1 MKENNKFSIKKL
13 LKTICIWIAICAV
26 VGMTYNF
33 VSSLEGAVMF
43 QTLTEPAEYP
53 ESMMSY
59 FENLNTAFEQSVQST
74 KEFRG
79 DNFPAE
85 GANFYMYAVAWPS
98 YQMVRTFTF
107 SLVAGIIIG
116 TLVYILM
123 VQKASKMKAVLEVG
137 IAFILIG
144 AFVGLGYLSNNLVLK
159 MALGGN
165 VTLENPLMFADY
177 TITQWINLYVL
188 LAVVLYVFN
197 IVKQKITVI
206 KLNKELKKQ

>member
-1 MKENNKFSIKKL
+1 MKENSKFSIKKL
-13 LKTICIWIAICAV
+13 LKTIVIWIAICAL

-33 VSSLEGAVMF
+33 ISSLEGAIMF
-43 QTLTEPAEYP
+43 QALTEPAEYP
-53 ESMMSY
+53 EGMISY
-59 FENLNTAFEQSVQST
+59 FEGLNTNFEQSVRAT

-79 DNFPAE
+79 ESFPAE

-98 YQMVRTFTF
+98 YQMVRTFTL
-107 SLVAGIIIG
+107 SLLAGIIIG
-116 TLVYILM
+116 SLVYILM
-123 VQKASKMKAVLEVG
+123 VQKATKMKAILEVG

-144 AFVGLGYLSNNLVLK
+144 TFIGVGYLSNNLILK

-177 TITQWINLYVL
+177 TITQLASLYIL
-188 LAVVLYVFN
+188 LAAILYVFN

-206 KLNKELKKQ
+206 KLNRELKNS

>member
-1 MKENNKFSIKKL
+1 
-13 LKTICIWIAICAV
+13 
-26 VGMTYNF
+26 
-33 VSSLEGAVMF
+33 
-43 QTLTEPAEYP
+43 
-53 ESMMSY
+53 
-59 FENLNTAFEQSVQST
+59 
-74 KEFRG
+74 
-79 DNFPAE
+79 
-85 GANFYMYAVAWPS
+85 
-98 YQMVRTFTF
+98 
-107 SLVAGIIIG
+107 
-116 TLVYILM
+116 M
-123 VQKASKMKAVLEVG
+123 VQKVSKMKAVLEVG